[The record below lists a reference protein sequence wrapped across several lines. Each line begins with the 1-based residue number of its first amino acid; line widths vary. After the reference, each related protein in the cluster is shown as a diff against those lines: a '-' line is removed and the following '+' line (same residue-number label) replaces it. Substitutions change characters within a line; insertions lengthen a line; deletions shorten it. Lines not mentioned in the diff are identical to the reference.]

1 MCRRRIT
8 GTLPITALA
17 ACALISGCAS
27 LGPNALQQ
35 TRLHYNEVVKATTE
49 EQLLL
54 NIVRLR
60 YTDTP
65 SSLAVSTIAAQ
76 FERSQNF
83 QLTPFFTSAGSD
95 INRSY
100 TAILPQVGAGSA
112 DRPTVSLTPLDD
124 QEFTRKLFTPLTLDG
139 IIY

>member
-1 MCRRRIT
+1 MGTRWCLGRRMIAT
-8 GTLPITALA
+8 FA
-17 ACALISGCAS
+17 ACVLSAGCAS
-27 LGPNALQQ
+27 LGPSSLQQ

-100 TAILPQVGAGSA
+100 TAILPQVSAGSA
-112 DRPTVSLTPLDD
+112 DRPT
-124 QEFTRKLFTPLTLDG
+124 
-139 IIY
+139 